1 MIVVTGGAGFIGSNL
16 VKFFSIDLNKN
27 VCVIDNVDKHN
38 IKNIKKIEKI
48 LLIKSKELKKF
59 LKKNKDSISLIVHMG
74 AITSTT
80 ETDAKLVIKNNID
93 LSIFLWEW
101 CSKNKVRLFYAS
113 SAATY
118 GNGKYGFLDNQSIN
132 YLSKLNPLN
141 LYGWS
146 KHIFDRYVMN
156 QVYYKKNFPPQWVGL
171 KFFNVYGP
179 NEYHKKNMK
188 SIVYKIFEKV
198 QENKEILLFKSHN
211 ELYKDGEQLRDFLY
225 VKDIIKMVDW
235 LEKNKKI
242 SGIFNVGSGKARSFK
257 DLAYAVIKNTNAK
270 REIKYIDT
278 PKNIRKNY
286 QYFTESCNAK
296 LKKLG
301 FNSKPYSLEEGI
313 ADYINSYLI
322 KKDKYL

>member
-16 VKFFSIDLNKN
+16 VKFFSVDLNKN
-27 VCVIDNVDKHN
+27 VCVVDNVNQQK
-38 IKNIKKIEKI
+38 IKNINKIKNI
-48 LLIKSKELKKF
+48 LLIQSKELKKF
-59 LKKNKDSISLIVHMG
+59 LKKNKDSIRLIIHMG

-80 ETDAKLVIKNNID
+80 VTDAKLIIKNNID

-118 GNGKYGFLDNQSIN
+118 GNGKNGFLDKQSIN
-132 YLSKLNPLN
+132 YLSSLHPLN

-146 KHIFDRYVMN
+146 KQIIDRYIIN
-156 QVYYKKNFPPQWVGL
+156 QVYYKRNYPPQWVGL

-179 NEYHKKNMK
+179 NEYHKKDMK
-188 SIVYKIFEKV
+188 SIVCKIFEKIK
-198 QENKEILLFKSHN
+198 ENREILLFRSHN
-211 ELYKDGEQLRDFLY
+211 KLYKDGEQLRDFIY
-225 VKDIIKMVDW
+225 VKDIIKLVGW
-235 LEKNKKI
+235 LEKNKKV

-257 DLAYAVIKNTNAK
+257 DLAYLVIKNTNAK
-270 REIKYIDT
+270 REIKYINT
-278 PKNIRKNY
+278 PKSIRENY
-286 QYFTESCNAK
+286 QYLTESCNAK

-301 FNSKPYSLEEGI
+301 FNPKFYSLEEGI
-313 ADYINSYLI
+313 ADYINNYLI